1 MVAPRSRTP
10 LVLGIVGG
18 IACLGL
24 VLLLVLGG
32 IVGYLV
38 LKEGSETA
46 ADPGPSTPAAP
57 GAASGAGALVAPPG
71 VSADPPDLAL
81 GSTPPGPGGARACG
95 WPRGPSTRSRR

>member
-38 LKEGSETA
+38 LKEG
-46 ADPGPSTPAAP
+46 
-57 GAASGAGALVAPPG
+57 
-71 VSADPPDLAL
+71 
-81 GSTPPGPGGARACG
+81 
-95 WPRGPSTRSRR
+95 